1 MSMEVT
7 RLGHAALLVETG
19 RARLLL
25 DPGNHSSMWH
35 DVTGLDALLITH
47 QHPDHVDM
55 DNVGKLL
62 DSNPDTRV
70 IVEPEVAGML
80 GDRETETAMV
90 GDKTTIGDL
99 EIEVVGGQHAVIHD
113 RIPRIGNVGY
123 VITEDGGP
131 TIFHPGDSYATVPSG
146 IDVLALPLN
155 APWATVAMTVD
166 FANAVRAALMIPIHD
181 ANLGDK
187 GRPTYLRIS
196 RGLLDAEIVLE
207 DPALG
212 EPHRF

>member
-1 MSMEVT
+1 
-7 RLGHAALLVETG
+7 
-19 RARLLL
+19 
-25 DPGNHSSMWH
+25 
-35 DVTGLDALLITH
+35 
-47 QHPDHVDM
+47 
-55 DNVGKLL
+55 
-62 DSNPDTRV
+62 
-70 IVEPEVAGML
+70 ML

-212 EPHRF
+212 EPHRL